1 MGTPKLDRKMFY
13 RKNVSCIYML
23 KNALSIDKEET
34 GRCNINL
41 EKKMFWKRYEL
52 LSFNITGSIITPDI
66 VVLNSRKQS
75 GYKY

>member
-41 EKKMFWKRYEL
+41 EKK
-52 LSFNITGSIITPDI
+52 N
-66 VVLNSRKQS
+66 VLEEI
-75 GYKY
+75 